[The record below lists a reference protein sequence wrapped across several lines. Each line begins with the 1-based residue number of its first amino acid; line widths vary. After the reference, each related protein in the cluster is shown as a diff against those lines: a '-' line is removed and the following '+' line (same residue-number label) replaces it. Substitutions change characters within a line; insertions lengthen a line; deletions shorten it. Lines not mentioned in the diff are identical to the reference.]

1 MQDKLAA
8 IHHKAVC
15 TGCPFST
22 DVAGTMTCQ
31 KFRDGKIMMSCE
43 DVTPDL
49 CDKLAERTNWTH
61 IGEFI
66 LNQLKLSQVKL
77 GMGFLI
83 EPSDGD
89 PGEAIA
95 MLVGPTGVVS
105 SCTVS
110 ELFPEEEFAVF
121 PSYRIFNSEGEDITP
136 TALKAFLQAIYE
148 KAPLSVSTP
157 FASLLNEG
165 EDTGGD

>member
-1 MQDKLAA
+1 MQDKLAE

-31 KFRDGKIMMSCE
+31 KFRNGDIMMSCE
-43 DVTPDL
+43 DVTPDM
-49 CDKLAERTNWTH
+49 CNKLA
-61 IGEFI
+61 EFI

-83 EPSDGD
+83 EPCGRD

-105 SCTVS
+105 SCKVS

-121 PSYRIFNSEGEDITP
+121 PAFRIFNSEGEDITP

-157 FASLLNEG
+157 FASLLDEG
-165 EDTGGD
+165 KDTELSTTETSPKT